1 MSIIRWKPLRDV
13 TAWHPAND
21 ITNEFTTVQREM
33 DRMFDRF
40 LRGGVVE
47 DESVCSWLPP
57 VDIFEKENEFLVHVE
72 LPGVD
77 KNDVK
82 INVANS
88 VLTIKGEK
96 KSVIESKEKNY
107 HRMERCYG
115 SFQRSFSLPT
125 SVKADKIEASYNNG
139 ILEIS
144 LPKVEEAKPKEIEV
158 KVK

>member
-13 TAWHPAND
+13 TAWHPVND

-40 LRGGVVE
+40 LRGGVVD
-47 DESVCSWLPP
+47 DEAVCSWLPP
-57 VDIFEKENEFLVHVE
+57 VDIVEKENEFLVHVE

-82 INVANS
+82 INIADS

-96 KSVIESKEKNY
+96 KSVTESKEKNY
-107 HRMERCYG
+107 CRSERHYG

-158 KVK
+158 KLR